1 MLQRIC
7 SFVAVFDT
15 AGVDL
20 QRPVVATCETALT
33 ACGLAAAAHLLGKE
47 VVPVYNVSVCIPTL
61 PAFQPVSVTVCLPS
75 SLSICLAVIVC
86 ACALYMVQIGVL
98 LCPLYMCVLYI
109 ILCKCVSFILI
120 TV

>member
-33 ACGLAAAAHLLGKE
+33 ACGLAAAAHLLGK
-47 VVPVYNVSVCIPTL
+47 VVAVCEAAI
-61 PAFQPVSVTVCLPS
+61 
-75 SLSICLAVIVC
+75 SLTMLQRICSFVAVFDT
-86 ACALYMVQIGVL
+86 AGVDL
-98 LCPLYMCVLYI
+98 
-109 ILCKCVSFILI
+109 SLI
-120 TV
+120 HI